1 MGEELEML
9 SRRKSF
15 AIALSRDMVPTARVV
30 VYYLSGQPEEID
42 PWDIQAG
49 FDVEQHVGVDLGTAG
64 RGRQGDVTVTGGV
77 EPSGHHGDRW
87 GGGVCLPACLN
98 NRKHR
103 STIYV
108 YNLHVHITPQT
119 L

>member
-1 MGEELEML
+1 M
-9 SRRKSF
+9 
-15 AIALSRDMVPTARVV
+15 
-30 VYYLSGQPEEID
+30 
-42 PWDIQAG
+42 
-49 FDVEQHVGVDLGTAG
+49 EQHVGVDLGTAG

-108 YNLHVHITPQT
+108 YNLHVHTCITPQT